1 MNLYSFLN
9 KINDMYENIE
19 NNEYIKN
26 TIVVISIA

>member
-1 MNLYSFLN
+1 MNLYSLLN